1 MQRSCRARLTCL
13 ALVLG
18 AVLGAYAEDGSARGF
33 VQRGCATEPDSWFM
47 ASVNGLSCRLERD
60 GISFSWIDS
69 SAKTVVNGLVSRWGN
84 DVLTVDQ
91 AKALPTTSGYT
102 VRLSF
107 LGTNPQARPRGI
119 EARPECVNTYRGCNP
134 KNWQERRTAFEAVIY
149 ESLWPGVD
157 LLFRE
162 SAGGLRYELRVED
175 PAALDQVRYRW
186 DGNTEPP
193 AEKGGYETV
202 STPFGAL
209 TILPRLGTAARGLVS
224 MSAAKS
230 RSSWSGP
237 YAAAPARA
245 DPDVVW
251 STYMGGHGMD
261 RARDMAV
268 DSQGRLFIGGES
280 TSDNF
285 PTTPGVF
292 QQEHALE
299 EDAVLMA
306 WDGATGQLIWSTYLG
321 GDSLEEGWAVC
332 LSAAGNPIIA
342 GRTWSTEFPT
352 TPGVIDTLMDSG
364 EAAFIAELDA
374 GTGQLLWSTLLEGAH
389 ACAAATTAEGAVVIA
404 GVSYR
409 GGAPT
414 TAGAYDR
421 TYNGDARDGLLA
433 RISQQ
438 GQQLD
443 WCTYL
448 GSENYEFIMGLDLD
462 IDGCPVV
469 AGWAG
474 NSSLCVSG
482 FPVTAGA
489 YDETYNCAF
498 DGIVAKMAEDGSSLV
513 WGTFIGGQ
521 FGDYLHDI
529 AVNADNN
536 VIVVGY
542 SNSREYPT
550 TIGSYQTT
558 MRGDDDAVVSV
569 LGSDGSSLVWSTF
582 IGGLEYDSCWGID
595 TDNHGRVMV
604 SGRTFSRLFPGPNG
618 PDELSTLGETD
629 GFLAVLRADGS
640 RLLDSHL
647 LGGSGREEDA
657 LVTAGPS
664 GVPFLAGRTESPDFP
679 TTAGCFQD
687 SMGGYVD
694 LFVLRM
700 SPVAVPVFLQHFS
713 ACRTKQ
719 GALVRWELAAGD
731 DPMLLRLWR
740 EAADGQ
746 RWALAQWEGIP
757 LEVGEYVDQA
767 APAEGAS
774 YWLEASTGGDK
785 GSWYGPATL
794 APIEAPLQ
802 LRLSSGYPNPF
813 NPRTTISFGLPQA
826 THVNL
831 AVYDQRGRR
840 VRTLVNSVVVAGE
853 QVVDWDGRD
862 DRGQPVASGTY
873 VARLVTE
880 QGARASKLTLTK

>member
-1 MQRSCRARLTCL
+1 MQRSRRARLTCL

-18 AVLGAYAEDGSARGF
+18 AVFGAYAEDCSARGF
-33 VQRGCATEPDSWFM
+33 VQSGHATGRDSWFI

-60 GISFSWIDS
+60 GISFSWIDG
-69 SAKTVVNGLVSRWGN
+69 SAKTAAGGIASRWGS

-91 AKALPTTSGYT
+91 VKALPPTSGYT

-107 LGTNPQARPRGI
+107 LGASPQTRPYGLG
-119 EARPECVNTYRGCNP
+119 ARPEYVNIYRGRNP
-134 KNWQERRTAFEAVIY
+134 KGWQERRTVFEAVIY

-157 LLFRE
+157 LLIHE
-162 SAGGLRYELRVED
+162 SAGGFQYELRADD

-186 DGNTEPP
+186 EGSAEPP
-193 AEKGGYETV
+193 AEKGRYETV
-202 STPFGAL
+202 NTPFGAL
-209 TILPRLGTAARGLVS
+209 MILPRLGTAARGIVR
-224 MSAAKS
+224 MSAANS
-230 RSSWSGP
+230 PSSWSGP
-237 YAAAPARA
+237 HAAMPARM

-251 STYMGGHGMD
+251 STYMGGEGAD
-261 RARDMAV
+261 CARDMAV
-268 DSQGRLFIGGES
+268 DSQSRLFIGGDS
-280 TSDNF
+280 NSDDF

-292 QQEHALE
+292 QQEHALG

-306 WDGATGQLIWSTYLG
+306 WEGATGQLLWSTYLG

-342 GRTWSTEFPT
+342 GRTWSTDFPT
-352 TPGVIDTLMDSG
+352 TPGVIDTLKDSG

-414 TAGAYDR
+414 TAGAFDR
-421 TYNGDARDGLLA
+421 AYNGDTRDGLLA

-462 IDGCPVV
+462 FDGCPVV

-474 NSSLCVSG
+474 SSSLCVSG

-489 YDETYNCAF
+489 YDATYNCAF
-498 DGIVAKMAEDGSSLV
+498 DGIVAKMTEDGSNLV

-521 FGDYLHDI
+521 YGDYLHDI
-529 AVNADNN
+529 AVNDDNN

-542 SNSREYPT
+542 SNSQEYPT

-558 MRGDDDAVVSV
+558 MRGEDDAVVSV
-569 LGSDGSSLVWSTF
+569 ISSDGSSLVWSTF

-595 TDNHGRVMV
+595 TDNHGRVLV

-640 RLLDSHL
+640 GLLDSHL

-664 GVPFLAGRTESPDFP
+664 GVPFLVGRTESLDFP

-687 SMGGYVD
+687 SMSAYVD

-746 RWALAQWEGIP
+746 RWALAQWEGVP
-757 LEVGEYVDQA
+757 QEVGEYVDQA
-767 APAEGAS
+767 ASAEGAS
-774 YWLEASTGGDK
+774 YWLEASSGGDK

-794 APIEAPLQ
+794 APIEVPQQLQ
-802 LRLSSGYPNPF
+802 LSSGYPNPF
-813 NPRTTISFGLPQA
+813 NPRTAISYGLPQS

-840 VRTLVNSVVVAGE
+840 VRTLVNSVVAAGE
-853 QVVDWDGRD
+853 QVVEWDGRD
-862 DRGQPVASGTY
+862 DRGQLVASGTY

-880 QGARASKLTLTK
+880 QGIRTSKLTLAK